1 MDVGNAKMDE
11 RGRVLIP
18 SDTREKLGLKSGTE
32 FELVQDGGVLVLK
45 PIMPKVKRVKS
56 PPLSTSEVLE
66 IEESEREFSAQNSQV
81 YESASD
87 LLSALHSERDRSYFK
102 SY

>member
-1 MDVGNAKMDE
+1 M
-11 RGRVLIP
+11 
-18 SDTREKLGLKSGTE
+18 KSGTE

-81 YESASD
+81 YASASD